1 MIFTWFDVLLFIES
15 VECSACPFVK
25 LPADLLDVLK
35 LVPMRA
41 LIFNNHPLDFTQEIE
56 II

>member
-15 VECSACPFVK
+15 VECSARPLVK
-25 LPADLLDVLK
+25 LSADLFDMPELIT
-35 LVPMRA
+35 MCT
-41 LIFNNHPLDFTQEIE
+41 LIFNNHPLDFTQETK